1 MHVLWSL
8 LAGLGIAF
16 AESGLGIG
24 MFLPGET
31 AIVVLAATLPTW
43 QLMALLGL
51 LVALGA
57 CAGDHVGYL
66 LGRRYGDRLRT
77 TKVVRKLGVE
87 HFDRATDLLRR
98 RGALAVFGTRLLP
111 VLRTVTP
118 AAAGA
123 ADLRYRTF
131 LPASFAGSLTWALV
145 YVGGGSVVAAAA
157 DAADR
162 LLGRA
167 AWIAVVVAVLVA
179 TPVLVVRVVG
189 GGRRVLAAPDVSSVE
204 RAIDAPRARRS
215 AFSPLI
221 GEIQI

>member
-1 MHVLWSL
+1 MHVVWSL

-31 AIVVLAATLPTW
+31 AIVVLTATMPTW
-43 QLMALLGL
+43 ELMLLLAG
-51 LVALGA
+51 LVAVGA

-77 TKVVRKLGVE
+77 LRPVQRLGVE
-87 HFDRATDLLRR
+87 HFDRAMDLMRR
-98 RGALAVFGTRLLP
+98 RGAVAVFGTRLLP

-123 ADLRYRTF
+123 SGLSYRSF
-131 LPASFAGSLTWALV
+131 VLASFAGSCTWAGV
-145 YVGGGSVVAAAA
+145 YVGGGSVVAVAA
-157 DAADR
+157 DAADG

-167 AWIAVVVAVLVA
+167 VWIGLVVAVLVV
-179 TPVLVVRVVG
+179 TPMLVVRVVG
-189 GGRRVLAAPDVSSVE
+189 GVRRVVAAPDVVSAE

-215 AFSPLI
+215 SFSPLI
-221 GEIQI
+221 GEIQL

>member
-8 LAGLGIAF
+8 AAGLGIAF
-16 AESGLGIG
+16 AESGLGVG

-31 AIVVLAATLPTW
+31 AIVVLAATLSSW
-43 QLMALLGL
+43 QLMVVLGV
-51 LVALGA
+51 LVAVGA

-66 LGRRYGDRLRT
+66 LGRRYGERLRT
-77 TKVVRKLGVE
+77 TRPVRRIGVE

-98 RGALAVFGTRLLP
+98 RGAVAVFGTRLLP

-118 AAAGA
+118 AAAGTA
-123 ADLRYRTF
+123 GMSYRSF
-131 LPASFAGSLTWALV
+131 VLASFAGSCTWAGV

-157 DAADR
+157 DAADG

-167 AWIAVVVAVLVA
+167 AWILLVVMVLVA

-189 GGRRVLAAPDVSSVE
+189 GARRVAAAPEVAAVE
-204 RAIDAPRARRS
+204 RSLDAPRARRS

>member
-1 MHVLWSL
+1 MHVVWSL
-8 LAGLGIAF
+8 AAGLGIAF
-16 AESGLGIG
+16 AESGLGVG

-43 QLMALLGL
+43 QLMIVLGV
-51 LVALGA
+51 LVAVGA
-57 CAGDHVGYL
+57 CAGDHVGYV
-66 LGRRYGDRLRT
+66 LGRRYGERLRT
-77 TKVVRKLGVE
+77 TRPVRRLGVE

-98 RGALAVFGTRLLP
+98 RGAVAVFATRLLP

-118 AAAGA
+118 AAAGTA
-123 ADLRYRTF
+123 GLSYRMF
-131 LPASFAGSLTWALV
+131 LLASFAGSCTWAGV

-157 DAADR
+157 DAADG

-167 AWIAVVVAVLVA
+167 AWIGLVVAVLVV
-179 TPVLVVRVVG
+179 TPMLVVRLVG
-189 GGRRVLAAPDVSSVE
+189 GARRVAALPEVAAVE
-204 RAIDAPRARRS
+204 RSIDAPRSRRS